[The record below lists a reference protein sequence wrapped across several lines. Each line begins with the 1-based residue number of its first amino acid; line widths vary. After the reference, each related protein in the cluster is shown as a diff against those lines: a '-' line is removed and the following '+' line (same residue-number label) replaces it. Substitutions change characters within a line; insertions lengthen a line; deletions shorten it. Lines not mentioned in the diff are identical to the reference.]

1 MTAKIP
7 TLMRQVLA
15 PALAAVL
22 IAGGMLPAVAQDSEQ
37 TEEIEA
43 REDVTP
49 EEAFTPPL
57 TGAPKQRMGAASRLL
72 GVAENPCGEEE
83 SEAAEAGERAGEGEA
98 ANEGCVEA
106 KAVSAETE
114 AGDTGETSQ

>member
-1 MTAKIP
+1 MMTAKIP

-22 IAGGMLPAVAQDSEQ
+22 IAGMLPAVAQDSEQ

-43 REDVTP
+43 REDVAP

-72 GVAENPCGEEE
+72 GVAENPCAEEE
-83 SEAAEAGERAGEGEA
+83 SETAEAGKGAVDSEGADED
-98 ANEGCVEA
+98 CVGAE
-106 KAVSAETE
+106 AVSAETE
-114 AGDTGETSQ
+114 AGESGEASQ